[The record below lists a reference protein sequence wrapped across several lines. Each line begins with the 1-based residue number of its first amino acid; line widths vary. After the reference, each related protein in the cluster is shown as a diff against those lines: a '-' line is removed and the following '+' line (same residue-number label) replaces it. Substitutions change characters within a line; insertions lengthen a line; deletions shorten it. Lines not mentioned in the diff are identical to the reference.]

1 MAKRTLTL
9 ALALVLL
16 GLPAHGVRAQTPAPA
31 RMPAPM
37 SVPAPAASPSAAN
50 EAAAPRLRQ
59 RDVTEASLHSR
70 EGLEYRILLSAP
82 RGPAPA
88 GGFPVFYVLDGDAW
102 FSTAADI
109 VRMREW
115 GRLTPAIVVG
125 VAYPS
130 RAFFDGPR
138 RNYDFTPPGS
148 AEPDL
153 APEEQGGAD
162 RFLAFLNEVLKPWVG
177 QHASVDASRQVLFGH
192 SYGGLFVLHALFTA
206 PRSFNVY
213 IAASPAIR
221 FSNRIILREEPAFE
235 ANPAR
240 SDVRALVTW
249 GELESRPSPQQI
261 EDYRRYFTANPSA
274 TGGLSVEEAL
284 RQTFPPIGN
293 FNKARELRQLA
304 ARLSRSGAHV
314 SAVEF
319 AGEEHTSSA
328 VSALNRGVPFA
339 LRPPS
344 P

>member
-1 MAKRTLTL
+1 MAKRMLRWVL
-9 ALALVLL
+9 ASVLFGLAVH
-16 GLPAHGVRAQTPAPA
+16 AARAQTASA
-31 RMPAPM
+31 
-37 SVPAPAASPSAAN
+37 VPPAAPSAVE
-50 EAAAPRLRQ
+50 EAVQRLRQ
-59 RDVTEASLHSR
+59 RDISEVTLHSR
-70 EGLEYRILLSAP
+70 EGLDYRILLSAP
-82 RGPAPA
+82 RGPPPP

-102 FSTAADI
+102 FSITADI

-115 GRLTPAIVVG
+115 SRLTPSIVVG

-138 RNYDFTPPGS
+138 RNYDFSPPGS
-148 AEPDL
+148 AEPGL

-162 RFLAFLNEVLKPWVG
+162 RFLSFLTDVVRPWVRERY
-177 QHASVDASRQVLFGH
+177 SIDATRQVLFGH

-235 ANPAR
+235 ANSAR
-240 SDVRALVTW
+240 TDVRTLITW
-249 GELESRPSPQQI
+249 GELESRSNPQQI

-274 TGGLSVEEAL
+274 TGGLSVEEAV

-314 SAVEF
+314 SAIEF

-339 LRPPS
+339 LRPPN
-344 P
+344 